1 MEVQTTDRVLKTR
14 VAWLSSNQCFVSGY
28 DILGVIYLKLVSR
41 GDIQTLLK
49 KKKICTQSA
58 KNMNPECQ
66 NDSHGISIPH
76 ERS

>member
-41 GDIQTLLK
+41 GDIQRHSDFAK
-49 KKKICTQSA
+49 KKKKYVPSQQKI
-58 KNMNPECQ
+58 
-66 NDSHGISIPH
+66 
-76 ERS
+76 